1 MVGKNGAGQTPKKAL
16 PKKKTTAKKSV
27 ILGKNGAGQTPKKFL
42 PKKKTTAKKP
52 VKAGKKSTW
61 KPKRSP
67 KNFLKM
73 NKAAVKTK
81 KTKKALRRLFK
92 VKSYPNASD
101 GLDINKPVRTM
112 KNKHAVYRHNL
123 SHVVKNIQTAYDGAK
138 KNNARAIKLR
148 SDEKESLRSV
158 NAALVAVKGEE
169 VKSAAIRKDKT
180 ENFPALP
187 KEALNIK

>member
-1 MVGKNGAGQTPKKAL
+1 MGPV
-16 PKKKTTAKKSV
+16 AKKV
-27 ILGKNGAGQTPKKFL
+27 VAKK
-42 PKKKTTAKKP
+42 PVAKKPVAKKPVAKKPVAKKPVAKKP
-52 VKAGKKSTW
+52 VKAAKKSTW
-61 KPKRSP
+61 KPKRVK

-81 KTKKALRRLFK
+81 KTKNALRRLFK

-148 SDEKESLRSV
+148 SDEKEPLRSV

-169 VKSAAIRKDKT
+169 VKSA
-180 ENFPALP
+180 
-187 KEALNIK
+187 

>member
-1 MVGKNGAGQTPKKAL
+1 MGGQTPKKFL

-27 ILGKNGAGQTPKKFL
+27 KAAPKKFL

-52 VKAGKKSTW
+52 VKAAKKSTW

-81 KTKKALRRLFK
+81 KTK
-92 VKSYPNASD
+92 
-101 GLDINKPVRTM
+101 